1 MYVQSCILFSKAF
14 QSIYKYIIMKSLDIV
29 PSRWDPTLLP
39 TLFSSEQSFVFDRL
53 LCEGHYYIESCLSA
67 AQLFFVL
74 VVDADFSFVHVFSL
88 RSSLSSFSFIM
99 SIYWS
104 KNNNKNNGGDIYRM
118 KRKKGKKIYFLHL
131 PLPPDNPPP
140 PSVGKKV
147 TNVWLFY
154 LRVRWFR
161 NLNTCI
167 PVWQR
172 RKTEI
177 SVSNTSLTLQGQLWK
192 GLLYEGRNYPKSRRF
207 SLAWLVCR
215 VVSLFTPRTRTE
227 KSREWLRKR

>member
-1 MYVQSCILFSKAF
+1 MLIFLLF
-14 QSIYKYIIMKSLDIV
+14 
-29 PSRWDPTLLP
+29 T
-39 TLFSSEQSFVFDRL
+39 
-53 LCEGHYYIESCLSA
+53 
-67 AQLFFVL
+67 
-74 VVDADFSFVHVFSL
+74 FSL
-88 RSSLSSFSFIM
+88 VRCSLSSFSFIM
-99 SIYWS
+99 SISWS

-147 TNVWLFY
+147 TKVWLFY
-154 LRVRWFR
+154 LRVWWFR

-192 GLLYEGRNYPKSRRF
+192 EHLSQVKDGINNNQRTFDFLLPYFPHHLKLFLLHLSRLKEEQKKY
-207 SLAWLVCR
+207 SKKNLNLTDQ
-215 VVSLFTPRTRTE
+215 S
-227 KSREWLRKR
+227 

>member
-1 MYVQSCILFSKAF
+1 MLIFLLF
-14 QSIYKYIIMKSLDIV
+14 
-29 PSRWDPTLLP
+29 T
-39 TLFSSEQSFVFDRL
+39 
-53 LCEGHYYIESCLSA
+53 
-67 AQLFFVL
+67 
-74 VVDADFSFVHVFSL
+74 FSL
-88 RSSLSSFSFIM
+88 VRSSLSSFSFIV
-99 SIYWS
+99 SISWS

-140 PSVGKKV
+140 ASVGKKV
-147 TNVWLFY
+147 TKVWLFY
-154 LRVRWFR
+154 LRVWWFR

-192 GLLYEGRNYPKSRRF
+192 EHLSQVKDGINNYQRTFDFLLPYFPHHLKLFLLHLSR
-207 SLAWLVCR
+207 LKEQQKNR
-215 VVSLFTPRTRTE
+215 VF
-227 KSREWLRKR
+227 

>member
-1 MYVQSCILFSKAF
+1 M
-14 QSIYKYIIMKSLDIV
+14 
-29 PSRWDPTLLP
+29 RRTLLDRK
-39 TLFSSEQSFVFDRL
+39 LFERGTAFL
-53 LCEGHYYIESCLSA
+53 CLSCWCWFFFCSRFLLYVL
-67 AQLFFVL
+67 LFLPFLSLCQVL
-74 VVDADFSFVHVFSL
+74 DPKIIKKTTTATST
-88 RSSLSSFSFIM
+88 
-99 SIYWS
+99 
-104 KNNNKNNGGDIYRM
+104 RM
-118 KRKKGKKIYFLHL
+118 KRKKGKKIYFLHP

-154 LRVRWFR
+154 LRVWWFR

-192 GLLYEGRNYPKSRRF
+192 EHLSQVKDGINNYQRTFDFLLPYFPHHLKLFLLHLSR
-207 SLAWLVCR
+207 LKEQQKNR
-215 VVSLFTPRTRTE
+215 VF
-227 KSREWLRKR
+227 